1 MTRLLRQ
8 LVAVVRMLRLLAHA
22 LAGLWT
28 LHLRFGRMSVAEQ
41 HSAVQQWAQGV
52 LRIMGIGLQ
61 VHGRAQAGP
70 VLLVANHI
78 SWLDIV
84 VMLAAQYCRFVAKSE
99 LKAWPLI
106 GPLATA
112 AGTLYIERASSRD
125 ALRVVHHMAER
136 LQAGDVL
143 AVFPEGTTG
152 DGVHVLPFHANL
164 LQAAIAAQAPAQAV
178 GLRFVDAWGQPSFA
192 TCYVGDDTFVGS
204 VWRTL
209 CARGLVV
216 HVAFAAPDLPQGRN
230 RRVWAVDLRAQVM
243 AVRGVSALSPTRAC
257 GMVSESAYAF
267 LSTLFSGRNP

>member
-1 MTRLLRQ
+1 VTRALRQ
-8 LVAVVRMLRLLAHA
+8 LVATWRMLRLLAHA

-28 LHLRFGRMSVAEQ
+28 LRIHFGRMPLAQQ
-41 HSAVQQWAQGV
+41 HAAVQQWAQGV

-61 VHGRAQAGP
+61 VHGRAHAGP

-84 VMLAAQYCRFVAKSE
+84 VLLAARYCRFVAKSE
-99 LKAWPLI
+99 IKAWPLV

-152 DGVHVLPFHANL
+152 DGVDVLPFHANL
-164 LQAAIAAQAPAQAV
+164 LQAAIAARAPAQAV
-178 GLRFVDAWGQPSFA
+178 GLRFMDAWGQPSFA
-192 TCYVGDDTFVGS
+192 PCYTADDTFVAS

-209 CARGLVV
+209 CAGGLVV
-216 HVAFAAPDLPQGRN
+216 HVAFAAPDPSQGRN
-230 RRVWAVDLRAQVM
+230 RRVWAVDLRAQVI
-243 AVRGVSALSPTRAC
+243 AARGISACDL
-257 GMVSESAYAF
+257 
-267 LSTLFSGRNP
+267 L

>member
-8 LVAVVRMLRLLAHA
+8 LVAVVRMLRLLVHA

-52 LRIMGIGLQ
+52 LRIMGIELQ
-61 VHGRAQAGP
+61 VHGRAHAGP

-99 LKAWPLI
+99 LKAWPLV

-136 LQAGDVL
+136 LQVGDVL

-152 DGVHVLPFHANL
+152 DGVEVLPFHANL

-178 GLRFVDAWGQPSFA
+178 GLRCVDAWGQPSFA
-192 TCYVGDDTFVGS
+192 PCYIGDDTFVGS

-209 CARGLVV
+209 CAGGLVA

-243 AVRGVSALSPTRAC
+243 AVRGVSA
-257 GMVSESAYAF
+257 
-267 LSTLFSGRNP
+267 

>member
-8 LVAVVRMLRLLAHA
+8 VAALGRVLRLLAHA
-22 LAGLWT
+22 LGGLWT
-28 LHLRFGRMSVAEQ
+28 LYLRFGRMSDAQQ
-41 HSAVQQWAQGV
+41 HGAVQQWAQGV

-61 VHGRAQAGP
+61 VHGRAHAGP

-152 DGVHVLPFHANL
+152 DGVEVLPFHANL

-192 TCYVGDDTFVGS
+192 PCYVGDDTFVGS

-209 CARGLVV
+209 CARGLEV

-243 AVRGVSALSPTRAC
+243 AVRGVSA
-257 GMVSESAYAF
+257 
-267 LSTLFSGRNP
+267 

>member
-8 LVAVVRMLRLLAHA
+8 LVAVVRMLRLLVHA

-52 LRIMGIGLQ
+52 LRIMGIELQ
-61 VHGRAQAGP
+61 VHGRAHAGP

-99 LKAWPLI
+99 LKAWPLV

-152 DGVHVLPFHANL
+152 DGVQVLPFHANL

-192 TCYVGDDTFVGS
+192 PCYIGDDTFLGS

-243 AVRGVSALSPTRAC
+243 AVRGVSA
-257 GMVSESAYAF
+257 
-267 LSTLFSGRNP
+267 

>member
-1 MTRLLRQ
+1 VTRALRQ
-8 LVAVVRMLRLLAHA
+8 LVATWRLLRLLAHA

-28 LHLRFGRMSVAEQ
+28 LRIHFGRMPLAQQ
-41 HSAVQQWAQGV
+41 HAAVQQWAQGV

-61 VHGRAQAGP
+61 VHGRAHAGP

-84 VMLAAQYCRFVAKSE
+84 VLLAARYCRFVAKSE
-99 LKAWPLI
+99 IKAWPLV

-152 DGVHVLPFHANL
+152 DGVDVLPFHANL

-178 GLRFVDAWGQPSFA
+178 GLRFMDAWGQPSFA
-192 TCYVGDDTFVGS
+192 PCYTADDTFVAS

-209 CARGLVV
+209 CAGGLVV
-216 HVAFAAPDLPQGRN
+216 HVAFAAPDPSQGRN
-230 RRVWAVDLRAQVM
+230 RRVWAVDLRAQVI
-243 AVRGVSALSPTRAC
+243 AARGKSP
-257 GMVSESAYAF
+257 SD
-267 LSTLFSGRNP
+267 LL

>member
-8 LVAVVRMLRLLAHA
+8 LVAVVRMLRLLVHA

-52 LRIMGIGLQ
+52 LRIMGIELQ
-61 VHGRAQAGP
+61 VHGRAHAGP

-99 LKAWPLI
+99 LKAWPLV

-164 LQAAIAAQAPAQAV
+164 LQAAIAAQASAQAV

-192 TCYVGDDTFVGS
+192 PCYVGDDTFVGS

-243 AVRGVSALSPTRAC
+243 AVRGLSA
-257 GMVSESAYAF
+257 
-267 LSTLFSGRNP
+267 

>member
-1 MTRLLRQ
+1 
-8 LVAVVRMLRLLAHA
+8 
-22 LAGLWT
+22 
-28 LHLRFGRMSVAEQ
+28 MSDAQQ
-41 HSAVQQWAQGV
+41 HEAVQQWAQGV

-61 VHGRAQAGP
+61 VHGRAHAGP

-99 LKAWPLI
+99 LKAWPLV

-143 AVFPEGTTG
+143 DVFPEGTTG

-164 LQAAIAAQAPAQAV
+164 LQAAIAAQTPAQAV
-178 GLRFVDAWGQPSFA
+178 GLRFVDARGQPSFA
-192 TCYVGDDTFVGS
+192 PCYNGDDTFLGS

-209 CARGLVV
+209 YARGLEV
-216 HVAFAAPDLPQGRN
+216 HVAFGPPDLPQGRN
-230 RRVWAVDLRAQVM
+230 RRVWAVDLRLQVM
-243 AVRGVSALSPTRAC
+243 ALRAAA
-257 GMVSESAYAF
+257 S
-267 LSTLFSGRNP
+267 

>member
-1 MTRLLRQ
+1 MVTRRLLRQ
-8 LVAVVRMLRLLAHA
+8 AVALARLLRLLFHA

-28 LHLRFGRMSVAEQ
+28 LYFRFPAMAVAQQ
-41 HSAVQQWAQGV
+41 HAAVQRWAQDV
-52 LRIMGIGLQ
+52 LHIMDIRL
-61 VHGRAQAGP
+61 VLHAAAQPGP

-84 VMLAAQYCRFVAKSE
+84 VLHAAQYCRFVAKSE
-99 LKAWPLI
+99 LKSWPLI

-112 AGTLYIERASSRD
+112 AGTLYIERASARD

-192 TCYVGDDTFVGS
+192 PCYVGDDTFVGS

-209 CARGLVV
+209 CARGLEV

-243 AVRGVSALSPTRAC
+243 AVRGLSA
-257 GMVSESAYAF
+257 
-267 LSTLFSGRNP
+267 

>member
-8 LVAVVRMLRLLAHA
+8 VAALGRMLRLLAHA
-22 LAGLWT
+22 LGGLWT
-28 LHLRFGRMSVAEQ
+28 LYLRFGRMSEAEQ
-41 HSAVQQWAQGV
+41 RRAVQQWAQGV
-52 LRIMGIGLQ
+52 LCIMGIGLQ
-61 VHGRAQAGP
+61 VHGRAHTGP

-192 TCYVGDDTFVGS
+192 PCYIGDDTFLGS

-216 HVAFAAPDLPQGRN
+216 HVAFAPPDLPRGRQ
-230 RRVWAVDLRAQVM
+230 RRAWATDLRLQVM
-243 AVRGVSALSPTRAC
+243 ALRAAA
-257 GMVSESAYAF
+257 S
-267 LSTLFSGRNP
+267 

>member
-1 MTRLLRQ
+1 MTRALRQ
-8 LVAVVRMLRLLAHA
+8 LVATWRLLRLLAHA

-28 LHLRFGRMSVAEQ
+28 LRIHFGRMPLAQQ
-41 HSAVQQWAQGV
+41 HAAVQQWAQGV

-61 VHGRAQAGP
+61 VHGRAHAGP

-84 VMLAAQYCRFVAKSE
+84 VLLAARYCRFVAKSE
-99 LKAWPLI
+99 IKAWPLV

-152 DGVHVLPFHANL
+152 DGVDVLPFHANL

-178 GLRFVDAWGQPSFA
+178 GLRFIDAWGQPSFA
-192 TCYVGDDTFVGS
+192 PCYTADDTFVAS

-209 CARGLVV
+209 CAGGLVV
-216 HVAFAAPDLPQGRN
+216 HVAFAAPDPPQGRN
-230 RRVWAVDLRAQVM
+230 RRVWAVDLRAQVI
-243 AVRGVSALSPTRAC
+243 AARGISAC
-257 GMVSESAYAF
+257 
-267 LSTLFSGRNP
+267 NPL

>member
-8 LVAVVRMLRLLAHA
+8 VAALGRMLRLLVHA
-22 LAGLWT
+22 LGGLWT
-28 LHLRFGRMSVAEQ
+28 LYLRFGRMSDAQQ
-41 HSAVQQWAQGV
+41 HRAVQQWAQGV

-61 VHGRAQAGP
+61 VHGRAHAGP

-136 LQAGDVL
+136 LQVGDVL

-152 DGVHVLPFHANL
+152 DGVEVLPFHANL

-192 TCYVGDDTFVGS
+192 PCYIGDDTFLGS

-243 AVRGVSALSPTRAC
+243 AVRGVSA
-257 GMVSESAYAF
+257 
-267 LSTLFSGRNP
+267 

>member
-8 LVAVVRMLRLLAHA
+8 LVAVVRMLRLLVHA

-52 LRIMGIGLQ
+52 LRIMGIELQ
-61 VHGRAQAGP
+61 VHGRAHAGP

-99 LKAWPLI
+99 LKAWPLV

-136 LQAGDVL
+136 LQVGDVL

-152 DGVHVLPFHANL
+152 DGVQVLPFHANL

-178 GLRFVDAWGQPSFA
+178 GLRFVDAWSQPSFVP
-192 TCYVGDDTFVGS
+192 CYIGDDTFVGS

-216 HVAFAAPDLPQGRN
+216 HMAFAAPDLPQGRN

-243 AVRGVSALSPTRAC
+243 AVRGVSA
-257 GMVSESAYAF
+257 
-267 LSTLFSGRNP
+267 

>member
-8 LVAVVRMLRLLAHA
+8 VAALGRMLRLLAHA
-22 LAGLWT
+22 LGGLWT
-28 LHLRFGRMSVAEQ
+28 LHLRFGRMPVAQQ
-41 HSAVQQWAQGV
+41 HRAVQQWAQGV

-61 VHGRAQAGP
+61 VHGQAQAGP

-84 VMLAAQYCRFVAKSE
+84 VLLAAQYCRFVAKSE
-99 LKAWPLI
+99 LKAWPLV

-152 DGVHVLPFHANL
+152 DGVAVLPFHANL
-164 LQAAIAAQAPAQAV
+164 LQAAIAAQAPVQAV

-192 TCYVGDDTFVGS
+192 PCYVGDDILLGS
-204 VWRTL
+204 IWRTL
-209 CARGLVV
+209 CAQNLVAVV
-216 HVAFAAPDLPQGRN
+216 HFGPAQRAQGRD
-230 RRVWAVDLRAQVM
+230 RRRWAKDLRD
-243 AVRGVSALSPTRAC
+243 AVIGLRG
-257 GMVSESAYAF
+257 
-267 LSTLFSGRNP
+267 

>member
-8 LVAVVRMLRLLAHA
+8 LVAVVRMLRLLVHA

-52 LRIMGIGLQ
+52 LRIMGIQLQ
-61 VHGRAQAGP
+61 VHGRVQAGP

-99 LKAWPLI
+99 LKAWPLV

-136 LQAGDVL
+136 LQVGDVL

-152 DGVHVLPFHANL
+152 DGVEVLPFHANL

-192 TCYVGDDTFVGS
+192 PCYIGDDTFVGS

-209 CARGLVV
+209 CARGLEV

-243 AVRGVSALSPTRAC
+243 AARGGSA
-257 GMVSESAYAF
+257 
-267 LSTLFSGRNP
+267 

>member
-1 MTRLLRQ
+1 
-8 LVAVVRMLRLLAHA
+8 MLRLLAHA

-28 LHLRFGRMSVAEQ
+28 LRIHFGRMPLAQQ
-41 HSAVQQWAQGV
+41 HTVVQQWAQGV

-61 VHGRAQAGP
+61 VHGRAHAGP

-84 VMLAAQYCRFVAKSE
+84 VLLAARYCRFVAKSE
-99 LKAWPLI
+99 IKAWPLV

-152 DGVHVLPFHANL
+152 DGVDVLPFHANL

-192 TCYVGDDTFVGS
+192 PCYTADDTFVAS

-209 CARGLVV
+209 CAGGLVV
-216 HVAFAAPDLPQGRN
+216 HVAFAAPDPSQGRN
-230 RRVWAVDLRAQVM
+230 RRVWAVDLRAQVI
-243 AVRGVSALSPTRAC
+243 AARGISACNSL
-257 GMVSESAYAF
+257 
-267 LSTLFSGRNP
+267 

>member
-1 MTRLLRQ
+1 
-8 LVAVVRMLRLLAHA
+8 
-22 LAGLWT
+22 
-28 LHLRFGRMSVAEQ
+28 
-41 HSAVQQWAQGV
+41 
-52 LRIMGIGLQ
+52 MGIGLQ
-61 VHGRAQAGP
+61 VHGRAHTGP

-99 LKAWPLI
+99 LKAWPLV

-152 DGVHVLPFHANL
+152 DGVEVLPFHANL
-164 LQAAIAAQAPAQAV
+164 LQAAIAAQTPAQAV

-192 TCYVGDDTFVGS
+192 PCYIGDDTFVGS

-216 HVAFAAPDLPQGRN
+216 HVAFAAPDLPQGRK
-230 RRVWAVDLRAQVM
+230 RRVWAVDLRLQVM
-243 AVRGVSALSPTRAC
+243 ALRAAA
-257 GMVSESAYAF
+257 S
-267 LSTLFSGRNP
+267 

>member
-8 LVAVVRMLRLLAHA
+8 VAALGRMLRLLAHA
-22 LAGLWT
+22 LGGLWT
-28 LHLRFGRMSVAEQ
+28 LYLRFGRMSDAQQ
-41 HSAVQQWAQGV
+41 HRAVQQWAQGV

-61 VHGRAQAGP
+61 VHGRAHDGP

-152 DGVHVLPFHANL
+152 DGVEVLPFHANL

-192 TCYVGDDTFVGS
+192 PCYVGDDTFVGS

-209 CARGLVV
+209 SARGLEV

-243 AVRGVSALSPTRAC
+243 AVRGLSA
-257 GMVSESAYAF
+257 
-267 LSTLFSGRNP
+267 

>member
-8 LVAVVRMLRLLAHA
+8 VAALGRMLRLLAHA
-22 LAGLWT
+22 LGGLWT
-28 LHLRFGRMSVAEQ
+28 LYLRFGRMSDAQ
-41 HSAVQQWAQGV
+41 QRRAVQQWAQGV

-61 VHGRAQAGP
+61 VHGRAHAGP

-99 LKAWPLI
+99 LKAWPLV

-152 DGVHVLPFHANL
+152 DGVEVLPFHANL

-178 GLRFVDAWGQPSFA
+178 GLRFVDARGQPSFA
-192 TCYVGDDTFVGS
+192 PCYIGDDTFVGS

-216 HVAFAAPDLPQGRN
+216 HVAFAAPDLPQGRK
-230 RRVWAVDLRAQVM
+230 RRVWALDLRAQVM
-243 AVRGVSALSPTRAC
+243 AARGLSA
-257 GMVSESAYAF
+257 
-267 LSTLFSGRNP
+267 

>member
-1 MTRLLRQ
+1 
-8 LVAVVRMLRLLAHA
+8 
-22 LAGLWT
+22 
-28 LHLRFGRMSVAEQ
+28 MSEAQQ
-41 HSAVQQWAQGV
+41 HRAVQQWAQGV

-61 VHGRAQAGP
+61 VHGRAHTGP

-99 LKAWPLI
+99 LKAWPLV

-178 GLRFVDAWGQPSFA
+178 GLRFVDTWGQPSFA
-192 TCYVGDDTFVGS
+192 PCYIGDDTFLGS

-216 HVAFAAPDLPQGRN
+216 HVAFAPPDLPRGRQ
-230 RRVWAVDLRAQVM
+230 RRAWATDLRLQVM
-243 AVRGVSALSPTRAC
+243 ALRAAA
-257 GMVSESAYAF
+257 S
-267 LSTLFSGRNP
+267 

>member
-8 LVAVVRMLRLLAHA
+8 LVAVVRMLRLLVHA

-52 LRIMGIGLQ
+52 LRIMGIELQ
-61 VHGRAQAGP
+61 VHGRAHAGP

-99 LKAWPLI
+99 LKAWPLV

-136 LQAGDVL
+136 LQVGDVL

-178 GLRFVDAWGQPSFA
+178 GLRFVDAGGQPSFA
-192 TCYVGDDTFVGS
+192 PCYIGDDTFLGS

-243 AVRGVSALSPTRAC
+243 AVRGVSA
-257 GMVSESAYAF
+257 
-267 LSTLFSGRNP
+267 

>member
-8 LVAVVRMLRLLAHA
+8 LVAVVRMLRLLVHA

-52 LRIMGIGLQ
+52 LHIMGIGLQ
-61 VHGRAQAGP
+61 VHGRAHAGP

-84 VMLAAQYCRFVAKSE
+84 VMLAAHYCRFVAKSE
-99 LKAWPLI
+99 LKAWPLV

-152 DGVHVLPFHANL
+152 DGVEVLPFHANL

-192 TCYVGDDTFVGS
+192 PCYVGDDTFVGS

-243 AVRGVSALSPTRAC
+243 AVRGLSA
-257 GMVSESAYAF
+257 
-267 LSTLFSGRNP
+267 

>member
-8 LVAVVRMLRLLAHA
+8 VAALGRMLRLLAHA
-22 LAGLWT
+22 LGGLWT
-28 LHLRFGRMSVAEQ
+28 LYLRFGRMSDAQQ
-41 HSAVQQWAQGV
+41 HGAVQQWAQGV

-61 VHGRAQAGP
+61 VHGRAHTGP

-99 LKAWPLI
+99 LKAWPLV

-192 TCYVGDDTFVGS
+192 PCYIGDDTFLGS

-216 HVAFAAPDLPQGRN
+216 HVAFAPPDLPQGRQ
-230 RRVWAVDLRAQVM
+230 RRAWATDLRLQVM
-243 AVRGVSALSPTRAC
+243 ALRAAA
-257 GMVSESAYAF
+257 S
-267 LSTLFSGRNP
+267 

>member
-8 LVAVVRMLRLLAHA
+8 VVAVMRMARLLAHA
-22 LAGLWT
+22 VGGLWT
-28 LHLRFGRMSVAEQ
+28 LYLRFGRMSMSEQ
-41 HSAVQQWAQGV
+41 HRAVQRWAQGV
-52 LRIMGIGLQ
+52 LRIMVIGLQ
-61 VHGRAQAGP
+61 VHGRAHAGP

-99 LKAWPLI
+99 LKAWPLV

-152 DGVHVLPFHANL
+152 DGVEVLPFHANL
-164 LQAAIAAQAPAQAV
+164 LQAAIASQAPAQAV

-192 TCYVGDDTFVGS
+192 PCYTGDDTFVGS

-209 CARGLVV
+209 CARGLEV

-243 AVRGVSALSPTRAC
+243 AVRGVSA
-257 GMVSESAYAF
+257 
-267 LSTLFSGRNP
+267 

>member
-1 MTRLLRQ
+1 MKRLLRQ
-8 LVAVVRMLRLLAHA
+8 LAALGRMLRLLAHA
-22 LAGLWT
+22 LGGLWT
-28 LHLRFGRMSVAEQ
+28 LYLRFGRMSDAQQ
-41 HSAVQQWAQGV
+41 HGAVQQWAQGV

-61 VHGRAQAGP
+61 VHGRAHTGP

-99 LKAWPLI
+99 LKAWPLV

-152 DGVHVLPFHANL
+152 DGVHVLPLHANL

-192 TCYVGDDTFVGS
+192 PCYIGDDTFLGS

-216 HVAFAAPDLPQGRN
+216 HVAFAPPDLPRGRQ
-230 RRVWAVDLRAQVM
+230 RRAWATDLRLQVM
-243 AVRGVSALSPTRAC
+243 ALRAAA
-257 GMVSESAYAF
+257 S
-267 LSTLFSGRNP
+267 

>member
-1 MTRLLRQ
+1 MARLLRQ

-52 LRIMGIGLQ
+52 LRIMGIELQ
-61 VHGRAQAGP
+61 VHGRAHAGP

-99 LKAWPLI
+99 LKAWPLV

-152 DGVHVLPFHANL
+152 DGVEMLPFHANL

-192 TCYVGDDTFVGS
+192 PCYIGDDTFLGS

-243 AVRGVSALSPTRAC
+243 AVRGVSA
-257 GMVSESAYAF
+257 
-267 LSTLFSGRNP
+267 

>member
-8 LVAVVRMLRLLAHA
+8 VVAVVRMARLLAHA

-28 LHLRFGRMSVAEQ
+28 LHYRFGSMAVAQ
-41 HSAVQQWAQGV
+41 QQMAVQLWAQGV

-61 VHGRAQAGP
+61 VHGRAHPGP

-84 VMLAAQYCRFVAKSE
+84 VMLAAHYCRFVAKSE

-112 AGTLYIERASSRD
+112 AGTLYIERSSSRD

-152 DGVHVLPFHANL
+152 DGVAVLPFHANL

-178 GLRFVDAWGQPSFA
+178 GLRFVNAWGQPSFA
-192 TCYVGDDTFVGS
+192 PCYIGDDTFVGS

-216 HVAFAAPDLPQGRN
+216 HVAFAAADMSQGRN
-230 RRVWAVDLRAQVM
+230 RRDWATDLRAQVM
-243 AVRGVSALSPTRAC
+243 AVRGVSP
-257 GMVSESAYAF
+257 
-267 LSTLFSGRNP
+267 

>member
-8 LVAVVRMLRLLAHA
+8 VVAVMRMARLLAHA
-22 LAGLWT
+22 LSGLWT
-28 LHLRFGRMSVAEQ
+28 LHLRFGRMSVAQQ
-41 HSAVQQWAQGV
+41 HAAVQRWAQGV

-61 VHGRAQAGP
+61 VHGRAHAGP

-84 VMLAAQYCRFVAKSE
+84 VLLAAQYCRFVAKSE

-125 ALRVVHHMAER
+125 AMRVVHHMAER

-152 DGVHVLPFHANL
+152 DGVAVLPFHANL
-164 LQAAIAAQAPAQAV
+164 LQAAIAARAPAQAV

-192 TCYVGDDTFVGS
+192 PCYVGDDTFVGS

-209 CARGLVV
+209 CAGGLAV

-230 RRVWAVDLRAQVM
+230 RRVWAVDLRGQVM
-243 AVRGVSALSPTRAC
+243 AVRGLSA
-257 GMVSESAYAF
+257 
-267 LSTLFSGRNP
+267 

>member
-1 MTRLLRQ
+1 MTHPLRQ
-8 LVAVVRMLRLLAHA
+8 LVAVLRMLRLLAHA
-22 LAGLWT
+22 LGGLWT
-28 LHLRFGRMSVAEQ
+28 LHLRFGRMPVAQQ
-41 HSAVQQWAQGV
+41 HRVVQQWAQGV

-61 VHGRAQAGP
+61 VHGQAQAGP

-84 VMLAAQYCRFVAKSE
+84 VLLAAQYCRFVAKSE
-99 LKAWPLI
+99 LKAWPLV

-152 DGVHVLPFHANL
+152 DGVAVLPFHANL
-164 LQAAIAAQAPAQAV
+164 LQAAMAAQAPVQAV

-192 TCYVGDDTFVGS
+192 PCYVGDDTFMGS

-209 CARGLVV
+209 CAGGLAV
-216 HVAFAAPDLPQGRN
+216 HVAFAAPELSKGRN
-230 RRVWAVDLRAQVM
+230 RRVWAADLRAQVT
-243 AVRGVSALSPTRAC
+243 AVRTVSA
-257 GMVSESAYAF
+257 
-267 LSTLFSGRNP
+267 

>member
-8 LVAVVRMLRLLAHA
+8 VAALGRMLRLLAHA
-22 LAGLWT
+22 LGGLWT
-28 LHLRFGRMSVAEQ
+28 LYLRFGRMSDAQ
-41 HSAVQQWAQGV
+41 QNRAVQQWAQGV

-61 VHGRAQAGP
+61 VHGRAHAGP

-99 LKAWPLI
+99 LKAWPLV

-178 GLRFVDAWGQPSFA
+178 GLRFVDARGQPSFA
-192 TCYVGDDTFVGS
+192 PCYIGDDTFVGS

-216 HVAFAAPDLPQGRN
+216 HVAFAAPDLPQGRK
-230 RRVWAVDLRAQVM
+230 RRVWALDLRAQVM
-243 AVRGVSALSPTRAC
+243 AVRGLPA
-257 GMVSESAYAF
+257 
-267 LSTLFSGRNP
+267 